1 LASTRVP
8 VAELRG
14 LLTAVSEH
22 GKQHLLEVEADLMQ
36 TTFLLGG
43 AIEKLGASFMAIHEA
58 VTTQQM
64 EINALLN
71 AADMPP
77 SARQSIAEY
86 REKIG
91 TEVNAAVT
99 GLQFQDM
106 TSQLI
111 MRAIKRVNGLRESL
125 DALALHGNGMNPEHE
140 HEEIANLLDEMSASL
155 STRDHALMGG
165 LRKSVA
171 QQDMDSGEIELF

>member
-1 LASTRVP
+1 
-8 VAELRG
+8 
-14 LLTAVSEH
+14 
-22 GKQHLLEVEADLMQ
+22 MQ
-36 TTFLLGG
+36 TTFLLSG

-58 VTTQQM
+58 VTTQQL

-71 AADMPP
+71 VADMPP
-77 SARQSIAEY
+77 SAKQSIRES

-91 TEVNAAVT
+91 VEVNAAVT

-111 MRAIKRVNGLRESL
+111 VRAINRVNGLRESL
-125 DALALHGNGMNPEHE
+125 DALALHGSGMNQEHE
-140 HEEIANLLDEMSASL
+140 HEEIARLLNEMSASL
-155 STRDHALMGG
+155 STRDDALMGG